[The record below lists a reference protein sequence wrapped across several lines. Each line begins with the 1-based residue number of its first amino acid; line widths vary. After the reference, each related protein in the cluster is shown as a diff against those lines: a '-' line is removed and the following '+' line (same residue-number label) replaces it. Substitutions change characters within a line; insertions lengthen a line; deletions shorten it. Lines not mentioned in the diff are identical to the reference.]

1 MKKSSSNGK
10 VNKWLV
16 FTTMPF
22 QMGATIYIFYW
33 LGTWLDGKY
42 EVEGDWWTKG
52 LTMLGVI
59 ASLVQFIRQA
69 NRISKNE

>member
-1 MKKSSSNGK
+1 MKKSSSKGR